1 MTDTINDKTPKNL
14 WDSPEPDKDFNN
26 TVAESKVSASSAIY
40 TKQRPKDE
48 EYFRCFDPSGKGD
61 PAAIKKRMIVSM
73 PVKGRPTDFLVLG
86 SKEFQMKVK
95 DDFGKARSV
104 ILAMYETVNGRT
116 DIWPVKEPIENQ
128 NGKVNMFVASAY
140 DIFEKSLTRW
150 VRCVNSGQGYYDGYY
165 VNDEKEAALKEEG
178 KPEFKEAIDTVAEKA
193 FQGFILHEGNY
204 DTDPHVKDFLG
215 FKMQNKILKDE
226 KGKKI
231 N

>member
-14 WDSPEPDKDFNN
+14 WDSPEPDKNFNK
-26 TVAESKVSASSAIY
+26 TVAESKVSAASAIY

-61 PAAIKKRMIVSM
+61 ASVIKKRLIVSM
-73 PVKGRPTDFLVLG
+73 PIKGRPTDFLVLG

-95 DDFGKARSV
+95 EDFGKARSV

-128 NGKVNMFVASAY
+128 NGNVNGFVATAY

-150 VRCVNSGQGYYDGYY
+150 VRCVNSGQGYYDGFY

-178 KPEFKEAIDTVAEKA
+178 KPEFKEDTDTVAEKA

-204 DTDPHVKDFLG
+204 DTDPHVKEFLG
-215 FKMQNKILKDE
+215 YKMQNKIVKDE

>member
-14 WDSPEPDKDFNN
+14 WDSPEPDKDFNK

-61 PAAIKKRMIVSM
+61 ASVIKKRLIVSM
-73 PVKGRPTDFLVLG
+73 PIKGRPTDFLVLG

-95 DDFGKARSV
+95 ED
-104 ILAMYETVNGRT
+104 
-116 DIWPVKEPIENQ
+116 
-128 NGKVNMFVASAY
+128 FVATAY

-165 VNDEKEAALKEEG
+165 VNEDKEAALKEEG
-178 KPEFKEAIDTVAEKA
+178 KPEFKEDVNTVAEKA

-215 FKMQNKILKDE
+215 FKMQNKIVKDE

>member
-86 SKEFQMKVK
+86 TKEFQKKVRE
-95 DDFGKARSV
+95 DFGKARRV

-116 DIWPVKEPIENQ
+116 DIWPVKEPVENQ
-128 NGKVNMFVASAY
+128 NGNVNPFVATAY

-150 VRCVNSGQGYYDGYY
+150 VRCVNSGQ
-165 VNDEKEAALKEEG
+165 
-178 KPEFKEAIDTVAEKA
+178 
-193 FQGFILHEGNY
+193 
-204 DTDPHVKDFLG
+204 
-215 FKMQNKILKDE
+215 
-226 KGKKI
+226 
-231 N
+231 